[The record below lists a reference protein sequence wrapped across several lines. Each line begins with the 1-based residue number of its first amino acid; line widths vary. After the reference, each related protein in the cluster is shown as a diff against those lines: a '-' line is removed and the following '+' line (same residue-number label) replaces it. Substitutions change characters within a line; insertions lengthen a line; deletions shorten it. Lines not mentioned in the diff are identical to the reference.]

1 MLQYSTWMV
10 AKISDI
16 LGFAYSTY
24 FHFFSRKYTGQTPLK
39 LTFSFCKMIYNLLGN
54 TGLKVSQF
62 CFGTMGFGGRGF
74 AKMAGTLDQAAADA
88 HLRHAVEAGINFIDT
103 ANVYSTGLSEEITG
117 QAIRNLGLV
126 RDNLVL
132 STKVRGSMG
141 DGPNETGLSRKHI
154 MQQVEASLRR
164 LQTDYLDLY
173 QSHCIDP
180 LTPLDETLRALDDLV
195 RSGKVRYIGASN
207 LAAWQLMKALAI
219 SERQY
224 LEKFASLQ
232 AYYSLATRELEREL
246 IPLVEDQR
254 LGLLICS
261 PLAGGLLS
269 GKYHRD
275 QSTPVGGRLDRGN
288 LIPVDQDRAF
298 VILDVLRSLAEVKSV
313 TVAQLAL
320 AWLLHQPAVSSVII
334 GATNIPQLTDNLG
347 AASVTFTS
355 DELQLLDTVSQLPT
369 EYPAWLIKLSN
380 YDRLLTA
387 PLDTDF
393 NIRREI
399 V

>member
-1 MLQYSTWMV
+1 
-10 AKISDI
+10 
-16 LGFAYSTY
+16 
-24 FHFFSRKYTGQTPLK
+24 
-39 LTFSFCKMIYNLLGN
+39 
-54 TGLKVSQF
+54 
-62 CFGTMGFGGRGF
+62 
-74 AKMAGTLDQAAADA
+74 
-88 HLRHAVEAGINFIDT
+88 
-103 ANVYSTGLSEEITG
+103 
-117 QAIRNLGLV
+117 
-126 RDNLVL
+126 
-132 STKVRGSMG
+132 
-141 DGPNETGLSRKHI
+141 

-173 QSHCIDP
+173 QVHCIDP
-180 LTPLDETLRALDDLV
+180 LTPLDETLRVLDDLV

-246 IPLVEDQR
+246 IPLVQDQR

-275 QSTPVGGRLDRGN
+275 QSTPVGGRLDAGN

-298 VILDVLRSLAEVKSV
+298 AILDVLRSLADIKGV

-320 AWLLHQPAVSSVII
+320 AWLLHQPTVSSVIV
-334 GATNIPQLTDNLG
+334 GATTLTQLADNL
-347 AASVTFTS
+347 AAANVTFTS
-355 DELQLLDTVSQLPT
+355 DELQQLDVVSQVPV

-380 YDRLLTA
+380 YDRMA
-387 PLDTDF
+387 
-393 NIRREI
+393 
-399 V
+399 